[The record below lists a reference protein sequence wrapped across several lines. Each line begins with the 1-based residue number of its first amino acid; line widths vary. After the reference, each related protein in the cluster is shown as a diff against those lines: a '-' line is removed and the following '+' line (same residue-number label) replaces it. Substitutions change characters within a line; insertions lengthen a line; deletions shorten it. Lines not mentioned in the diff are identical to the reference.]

1 VGDML
6 TQWNTGGLHS
16 LASYGTVLLIA
27 GGIGITHPLSY
38 LREFA
43 DGFTDRSMAVRRVT
57 LVWVVRHLGM
67 FYRSKSKGTW
77 SNPS

>member
-1 VGDML
+1 M
-6 TQWNTGGLHS
+6 NTGGLHS

-43 DGFTDRSMAVRRVT
+43 DGFSNRSMAVRRVT
-57 LVWVVRHLGM
+57 LVWVVRHLGR
-67 FYRSKSKGTW
+67 FYIARATDTS
-77 SNPS
+77 